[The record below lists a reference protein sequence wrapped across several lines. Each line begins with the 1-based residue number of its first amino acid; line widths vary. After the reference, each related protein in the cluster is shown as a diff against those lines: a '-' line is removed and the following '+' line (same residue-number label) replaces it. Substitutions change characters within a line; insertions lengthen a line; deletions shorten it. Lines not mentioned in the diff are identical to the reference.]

1 VLRISAFVRGSGM
14 KIPANPSIVH
24 WQCTIS
30 DGTIHLSS
38 SGSEPAFQ
46 EVKSLLEQEN
56 LISPHIIKS
65 SEHAGSFQDIIP
77 IINGCCHDVQ
87 KTLTY
92 YELHISKDFKVL
104 HAE

>member
-1 VLRISAFVRGSGM
+1 VLIISAFVRGSGM
-14 KIPANPSIVH
+14 KIPPNPSIVH
-24 WQCTIS
+24 RQCTIS
-30 DGTIHLSS
+30 EGTIQLSS
-38 SGSEPAFQ
+38 SGSDPAFQ
-46 EVKSLLEQEN
+46 EVKSLLKQEN

-77 IINGCCHDVQ
+77 IINGCCHHVQ
-87 KTLTY
+87 KTQTY